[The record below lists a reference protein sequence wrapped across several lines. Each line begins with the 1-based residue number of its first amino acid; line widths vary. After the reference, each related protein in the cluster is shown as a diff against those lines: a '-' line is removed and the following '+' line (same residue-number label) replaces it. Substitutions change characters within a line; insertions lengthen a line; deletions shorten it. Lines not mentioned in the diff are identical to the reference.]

1 MTTTERYTSLE
12 QRAERLIEKGRA
24 AWQEIQHLAMA
35 EDDLIDSIVLL
46 GQDLWLP
53 HHETDGGRFST
64 TLRIGLHL
72 PAANQETAEAELEL
86 RFREIEEHFR
96 DDRGSVRIAA
106 EVR

>member
-1 MTTTERYTSLE
+1 MTDAPKYTPLE

-24 AWQEIQHLAMA
+24 AWQEIQRLAMA

-46 GQDLWLP
+46 GQELWLP
-53 HHETDGGRFST
+53 HHETDGHRYST

-72 PAANQETAEAELEL
+72 PPASQETAEAELEL
-86 RFREIEEHFR
+86 RFREIEELFR
-96 DDRGSVRIAA
+96 DEHGYVRIAP

>member
-1 MTTTERYTSLE
+1 MSDRYISLE
-12 QRAERLIEKGRA
+12 QRAEALIEKGRA
-24 AWQEIQHLAMA
+24 AWQEIQRLAMA

-53 HHETDGGRFST
+53 HHETDGRRFST

-72 PAANQETAEAELEL
+72 PAATQEAAEAELEL
-86 RFREIEEHFR
+86 RFREIEERFH
-96 DDRGSVRIAA
+96 DDQGFVRIAP